1 MNKILNIITPADQTL
16 IEIAELAAVSNV
28 VLVERRGC
36 IALCSAQRIP
46 FGWHRMSVG
55 IKAPKATQ

>member
-1 MNKILNIITPADQTL
+1 MNKILNIITPGDQTL
-16 IEIAELAAVSNV
+16 IELAELAAVSNV

-55 IKAPKATQ
+55 IKAPRATQ